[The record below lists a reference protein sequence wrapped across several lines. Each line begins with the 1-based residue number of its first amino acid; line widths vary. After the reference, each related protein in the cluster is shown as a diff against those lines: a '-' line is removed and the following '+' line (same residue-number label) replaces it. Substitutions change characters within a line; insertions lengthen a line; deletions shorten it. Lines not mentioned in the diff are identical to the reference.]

1 MSNRDSFLSKA
12 VVICSILVV
21 AVVAATTIIISNG
34 FKHDNSQAAVSSSN
48 SQSVISSST
57 DSAQVSSAEP
67 VQTPSVASQ
76 TSTVSSQPVPTVSSS
91 ALPLQDD
98 DELVCYLTFDDGPS
112 KNVTPRI
119 LETLAKYDAK
129 ATFFVVGTSYLDEL
143 GAIKDAGH
151 AIGLH
156 SNTHQWNIYGST
168 DAYFAD
174 LEALS
179 DKVYEKIGVRTK
191 LIRFP
196 GGSSNTKSKG
206 YSTGIM
212 TKLTKM
218 VTEKGYIY
226 VDWNVT
232 SGDANGNNVPKDT
245 IVNNVLKG
253 AVNKN
258 GKPYKKICVLM
269 HDLGTKKTTADALPE
284 IMEGL
289 KNLGYTFKSLDENS
303 PEFHHHVNN

>member
-1 MSNRDSFLSKA
+1 MSDRESFLSKA
-12 VVICSILVV
+12 VVICSLLVV

-34 FKHDNSQAAVSSSN
+34 FKHDNTVANNSSEILSSENSDTLSSDAVSPYGSFAAASDN
-48 SQSVISSST
+48 ISKIASDSSSKT
-57 DSAQVSSAEP
+57 TQS
-67 VQTPSVASQ
+67 
-76 TSTVSSQPVPTVSSS
+76 
-91 ALPLQDD
+91 D

-119 LETLAKYDAK
+119 LDTLAEYDAK
-129 ATFFVVGTSYLDEL
+129 ATFFVVGTSYLDNL
-143 GAIKDAGH
+143 KLIKDAGH

-156 SNTHQWNIYGST
+156 SNTHQWSIYDST

-179 DKVYEKIGVRTK
+179 NKVYEKVGVRTK

-196 GGSSNTKSKG
+196 GGSSNTTSVKHCK
-206 YSTGIM
+206 GIM

-226 VDWNVT
+226 VDWNVA
-232 SGDANGNNVPKDT
+232 SGDAESNNVSKDT

-253 AVNKN
+253 AVDKN
-258 GKPYKKICVLM
+258 GEPRKNICVLM

-289 KNLGYTFKSLDENS
+289 KQLGYTFKSIDENS
-303 PEFHHHVNN
+303 PVFHHHHINN